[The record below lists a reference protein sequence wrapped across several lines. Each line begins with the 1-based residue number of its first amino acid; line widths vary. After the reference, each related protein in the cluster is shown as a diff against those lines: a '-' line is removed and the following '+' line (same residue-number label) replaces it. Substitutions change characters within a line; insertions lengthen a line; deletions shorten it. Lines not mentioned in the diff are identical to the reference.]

1 MAKRMIILAPAL
13 AFVVAMSV
21 GSAARADRVYHSH
34 HYPLLPVGGAPL
46 RSGYV
51 ENIHANGPNVYA
63 HEVYALN
70 GADANASYPVSLS
83 IWTSNTWC
91 AGTPDLQLSTAAVT
105 TNDAGNGLAQAVF
118 TPEQAGELRGH
129 TVSAMWTLLG
139 GASPAYQTGCEV
151 LVLD

>member
-1 MAKRMIILAPAL
+1 MSKRMIILAPVLAL
-13 AFVVAMSV
+13 VVTLSA

-34 HYPLLPVGGAPL
+34 HYPLSPVGGAPL

-70 GADANASYPVSLS
+70 GADDDASYQVSLS
-83 IWTSNTWC
+83 IWTSNTSC
-91 AGTPDLQLSTAAVT
+91 AGTPDLQLSTATVS

-118 TPEQAGELRGH
+118 TPEQAGGLRGL
-129 TVSAMWTLLG
+129 TVSAMWSLLG
-139 GASPAYQTGCEV
+139 GASPAYRTGCEV
-151 LVLD
+151 LALD